1 MIALFDS
8 SLSTSAGVLRA
19 GLSSLQNAFPPAEHI
34 PGTALWGS
42 PSSSQELLFCC
53 SSVPRV
59 KHSCGSHR
67 TAPGGPGSRQGWAP
81 AADCA
86 KPGVGSW
93 HWEQQSRAQL
103 SCKRAHFSPAREG
116 SGPGRVDS
124 VSTNAEQVR
133 GTESSQEQEWSGG
146 GRAAMQAKA
155 PAPRVNHHPIGSPCA
170 IPSARSTAGLSAPTQ
185 STPTYKGSE
194 AFRDSRKI
202 SRATGLSPPNGSPAA
217 RAAI

>member
-1 MIALFDS
+1 MVFS
-8 SLSTSAGVLRA
+8 WCFSLWGLTLCSGSVKM
-19 GLSSLQNAFPPAEHI
+19 GLSDHFWERKK
-34 PGTALWGS
+34 
-42 PSSSQELLFCC
+42 SS
-53 SSVPRV
+53 RR
-59 KHSCGSHR
+59 K
-67 TAPGGPGSRQGWAP
+67 
-81 AADCA
+81 
-86 KPGVGSW
+86 KIKM
-93 HWEQQSRAQL
+93 
-103 SCKRAHFSPAREG
+103 CKRAHFSPAREG

-155 PAPRVNHHPIGSPCA
+155 PAPRVNHHPIGLPCA